1 MKFTIFTFAFA
12 LAGAALVTA
21 AEDIHKPS
29 TRNDILY
36 IPISTPVATKTTL
49 NRRDEPQITS
59 TSNQNIKQNQNEIG
73 PLGLGDE
80 FHSWSHDGNK
90 SGGGHRKSHSGEG
103 HRKSHSGKRSR
114 PSDWSSRHPNGGHK
128 KSRDGNNDSI
138 ENMDDNEE
146 LGEGL
151 N

>member
-1 MKFTIFTFAFA
+1 MKFTTFTFILA

-49 NRRDEPQITS
+49 NRRDESQITS
-59 TSNQNIKQNQNEIG
+59 TSNQNIERNQNEIG
-73 PLGLGDE
+73 PLGLDDE

-90 SGGGHRKSHSGEG
+90 SGRR

-128 KSRDGNNDSI
+128 KSKGGNNDSI

-151 N
+151 NE